1 MSYRVDLDNFHGPM
15 DLLLYLI
22 KRDELDIYDIPIAR
36 ITESY
41 LETVGILG
49 ELRNVGAVDIDTA
62 GEFLVLAA
70 TLMEIKSALLLPRPE
85 AAAPAGIAAPWV
97 DPRKELVE
105 QLLAYKRSKRSAELL
120 AEKRAEHERRVARV
134 PAARPEEADEPPPL
148 DMDEVQ
154 VWDLL
159 DAFTKL
165 MRETGRRVKKV
176 HEVVDDDTPLELHAA
191 DIQDRLRRDPR
202 LTLRQL
208 VAGRRSRAEMIGVFL
223 ALLELVRER
232 KIWARQEAVED
243 DIEIGPAPAAAA

>member
-1 MSYRVDLDNFHGPM
+1 MTYRVNLDNFHGPM

-22 KRDELDIYDIPIAR
+22 KRDELDVYDIPIAR

-49 ELRNVGAVDIDTA
+49 ELRNVGRVDIDTA

-70 TLMEIKSALLLPRPE
+70 TLMEIKSALLLPQPE
-85 AAAPAGIAAPWV
+85 QAVTSGGVASPWV

-105 QLLAYKRSKRSAELL
+105 QLLAYKRSKQAAELL
-120 AEKRAEHERRVARV
+120 AEKQAEHEGRFARV
-134 PAARPEEADEPPPL
+134 PARRPEEADEPPPL

-176 HEVVDDDTPLELHAA
+176 HEVVDDDTPLALHAA

-232 KIWARQEAVED
+232 KILARQDSVDD
-243 DIEIGPAPAAAA
+243 DIEIVARAA

>member
-22 KRDELDIYDIPIAR
+22 KRDELDVYDIPIAR

-49 ELRNVGAVDIDTA
+49 ELRNVGRVDIDTA

-70 TLMEIKSALLLPRPE
+70 TLMEIKSALLLPQPE
-85 AAAPAGIAAPWV
+85 QAVPAGGVAAPWV

-105 QLLAYKRSKRSAELL
+105 QLLAYKRSKQAAELL
-120 AEKRAEHERRVARV
+120 AEKQAEHEDRFARV
-134 PAARPEEADEPPPL
+134 PARRPEEADEPPPL

-159 DAFTKL
+159 DAFAKL

-176 HEVVDDDTPLELHAA
+176 HEVVDDDTPLALHAA
-191 DIQDRLRRDPR
+191 DIEDRLRRDPR

-232 KIWARQEAVED
+232 KILARQDSVDD
-243 DIEIGPAPAAAA
+243 DIEIVAARAA